1 MAGNVRPERE
11 DSDTMVKSRVSRRE
25 ALQIGAAAAAL
36 PLVHIRTAGAAGKLS
51 VGFWDHWVPTG
62 NDVMRKQVAVW
73 ADKNKVEVQSDFLG
87 TALLTT
93 AAAEQQAKTGHD
105 IMALPTW
112 EVHNH
117 QDALEPVDDVV
128 KQLTDKYGPA
138 TSIHEYLGKVNGHW
152 LAVPGSSG
160 NQVKGPCGRISVLK
174 EKAGID
180 VVAMYPVKDE
190 HTALSDSWTYDAHL
204 KAAEACQK
212 AGMAFAIG
220 LGQTSDSV
228 DCIGAIFA
236 AYGAELVDAKGNIT
250 IDSDNVKQVLEYGQ
264 KLVKVLPPDTVSY
277 DDASN
282 NRALISGHSALIW
295 NPPSAWAVARR
306 DAPQVA
312 ADCWTFPAPAGPKGR
327 FTPYLP
333 YFWGI
338 WNFGKNKTAAKELAG
353 FLMERD
359 QVQARCTEVL
369 GYDLPPFDSM
379 LDFAIWRDAEPPKG
393 TVYNYPLRPSQHAKP
408 HIAALPAPPDIA
420 VQIYN
425 RGTMPTMFAKLLS
438 GQTIPQVI
446 AWAKDEL
453 QGFSR

>member
-1 MAGNVRPERE
+1 MA
-11 DSDTMVKSRVSRRE
+11 KARVSRRK

-62 NDVMRKQVAVW
+62 NAVMTKQVAEW

-105 IMALPTW
+105 IFALPTW

-128 KQLTDKYGPA
+128 KRLTDKYGAPN
-138 TSIHEYLGKVNGHW
+138 SVCEYLGKINGHW

-160 NQVKGPCGRISVLK
+160 TQDKGPCGRISILK
-174 EKAGID
+174 QAAGID
-180 VVAMYPVKDE
+180 VLAMYPAKDE
-190 HTALSDSWTYDAHL
+190 HTALADAWTYDAFL
-204 KAAEACQK
+204 KAAEACFK
-212 AGMAFAIG
+212 AGKPFGMG

-228 DCIGAIFA
+228 DSVGTIFA
-236 AYGAELVDAKGNIT
+236 AFGAELVDAKGNVT
-250 IDSDNVKQVLEYGQ
+250 VDSDNVKQVLEYGQ
-264 KLVKVLPPDTVSY
+264 KLVKFFPADTVSY

-282 NRALISGHSALIW
+282 NRALISGASALIF

-306 DAPQVA
+306 DAPDVA
-312 ADCWTFPAPAGPKGR
+312 KDCWTFVAPAGPKGR

-333 YFWGI
+333 YYWGI
-338 WNFGKNKTAAKELAG
+338 WNFGKNKTAAKELCE
-353 FLMERD
+353 FLMDRA

-379 LDFAIWRDAEPPKG
+379 LDFPIWADAEPPKG
-393 TVYNYPLRPSQHAKP
+393 TVYNYPVRPSQKAKP

-425 RGTMPTMFAKLLS
+425 RGTMPTMWAKLLS
-438 GQTIPQVI
+438 GQSIPQVI

-453 QGFSR
+453 EGFTR